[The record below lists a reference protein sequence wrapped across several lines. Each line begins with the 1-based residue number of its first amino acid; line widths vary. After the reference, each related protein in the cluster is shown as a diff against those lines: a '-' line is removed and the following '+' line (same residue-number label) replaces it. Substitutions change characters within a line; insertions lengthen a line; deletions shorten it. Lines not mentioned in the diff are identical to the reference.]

1 MQYFDDVSVVTC
13 VRKPN
18 QIITMHKNLQVARY
32 LVFDIIAAMLSW
44 TLFYLYRKIY
54 IEPLKFGIEIPLE
67 FNSQYY
73 LALIFIPVFWVTIYY
88 ITGQYSNIYRKSRLL
103 ELGKTLMTS
112 VGGVTVIFFLLLLND
127 SISDY
132 RKYYNLYAALLS
144 LHFVFTYLF
153 RLILTTR
160 TIHKIH
166 RRIIGFNTIVIGG
179 NENAVR
185 MVEDMMVQKRPA
197 GNKIIGF
204 LTVDQRTAFPLE
216 KYAPN
221 LGTYKNLQKVINEM
235 EVEEIIIA
243 LESSEHQLL
252 SEILTILENRVY
264 IVWGIPDLFDILSSQ
279 AKISTIFSTPLLKI
293 SNGLMPVW
301 QEKIKRLLDVVAS
314 LIALIVFFP
323 VFLILAIMIK
333 ASSKGPVFYNQ
344 ERVGKFGKPFTI
356 FKFRTMVSDAETN
369 GPLLSSSNDGRITRI
384 GQFLRQTHLDE
395 IPQFVNVL
403 WGEMSLVGPRPER
416 KFYIDQIAKK
426 APYVTHLQKVRP
438 GITSWGQVKYGYASN
453 VEEMIER
460 LQYDM
465 IYLKNISLY
474 VDFKI
479 LIYTVMDC
487 VKAKGK

>member
-1 MQYFDDVSVVTC
+1 
-13 VRKPN
+13 
-18 QIITMHKNLQVARY
+18 MHKNLQVARY
-32 LVFDIIAAMLSW
+32 LVFDIIAAVLSW

-54 IEPLKFGIEIPLE
+54 IEPLKFGIEIPLD
-67 FNSQYY
+67 FTRQYY
-73 LALIFIPVFWVTIYY
+73 LALIFIPLFWVTIYY

-112 VGGVTVIFFLLLLND
+112 LGGVTVMFFLLLLND

-132 RKYYNLYAALLS
+132 MKYYDLYFTLLG
-144 LHFVFTYLF
+144 LHFGFTYLF
-153 RLILTTR
+153 RLIITTR

-166 RRIIGFNTIVIGG
+166 NRIIGFNTIVIGA
-179 NENAVR
+179 NQKAVSI
-185 MVEDMMVQKRPA
+185 VEEMAVQKRPA

-204 LTVDQRTAFPLE
+204 LTVDQKKSYPLE

-221 LGTYKNLQKVINEM
+221 LGTYKNLQKVINEL
-235 EVEEIIIA
+235 EIEEIIIA
-243 LESSEHQLL
+243 LESSEHKLL
-252 SEILTILENRVY
+252 SEILTLLENRVHV
-264 IVWGIPDLFDILSSQ
+264 VWGVPDLFDILSNQS
-279 AKISTIFSTPLLKI
+279 KTSTIFSTPLLKI

-301 QEKIKRLLDVVAS
+301 QEKIKRLLDVVIS
-314 LIALIVFFP
+314 LLALMIFLP
-323 VFLILAIMIK
+323 VFIILAIMIK

-356 FKFRTMVSDAETN
+356 YKFRTMVKGAETN
-369 GPLLSSSNDGRITRI
+369 GPLLSSSHDGRITGI
-384 GQFLRQTHLDE
+384 GQFLRRTHLDE
-395 IPQFVNVL
+395 IPQFVNVI

-416 KFYIDQIAKK
+416 KYYIDQIAKQ

-453 VEEMIER
+453 VEQMVER

-465 IYLKNISLY
+465 VYLKNISLY